1 MSTAM
6 IITMASVA
14 LGFCCVGGAFALFMY
29 SPKRTWVWVL
39 GILALILLT
48 IVPVTLAIT
57 SVFSPDTVA

>member
-6 IITMASVA
+6 IITMSSVA
-14 LGFCCVGGAFALFMY
+14 LGFLCVGGAFALFMY
-29 SPKRTWVWVL
+29 SKNRTWVWVL